1 MHEATAWSSKA
12 RKAWLK
18 WDSPKVCSFICDAL
32 EFTRLTKNSSSVL
45 SQWSQIKKTK
55 GRRPLCSCSGKTEA
69 EPEGTFFVAK
79 VYMHIK
85 TNINF
90 NMPGQVLSKQISSV
104 NQIKRQDKHHDI
116 HGHIKINCNDLGL

>member
-1 MHEATAWSSKA
+1 MIEM
-12 RKAWLK
+12 
-18 WDSPKVCSFICDAL
+18 
-32 EFTRLTKNSSSVL
+32 RLTQGLLVYLWCFRIHSIDKKNSSSVL

-55 GRRPLCSCSGKTEA
+55 GWRPLCSCSGKTEA

-79 VYMHIK
+79 VYMHSK

-90 NMPGQVLSKQISSV
+90 NMPCQVLSKQISSV
-104 NQIKRQDKHHDI
+104 NQIKRQDKYHDI